1 MGFSGT
7 FLYLISRSQ
16 QDSSEIRH
24 CWTRAVLASHKWF
37 DDVNTANS
45 KGNNFLCA
53 IGWYAHVRA
62 WNALESTAE
71 VPILFS
77 KTKRKLHL
85 LEFHHGAAKFYTF
98 GCDAV
103 DLKQSSS
110 TMDSFYRMI
119 SEASSER
126 NLQEPK
132 GILPSNKRMVSGISS
147 SFVY

>member
-77 KTKRKLHL
+77 KTKTKLPHND
-85 LEFHHGAAKFYTF
+85 EIQTNAKFYTF

-103 DLKQSSS
+103 ACFKAIELNHGKFLQDDIRGQQR
-110 TMDSFYRMI
+110 TDS
-119 SEASSER
+119 
-126 NLQEPK
+126 P
-132 GILPSNKRMVSGISS
+132 GTP
-147 SFVY
+147 